1 MAVEVAPPKT
11 WIQVIGANFSQRYS
25 SARILYCTIM
35 YHILLFLKLKIF
47 DCETKYNFP
56 IIPMFKYS
64 KANIFNQVCSLL
76 HSAQFDWGLFR
87 PNVWLLSSLR
97 GSWWQLLDK
106 NWNGHNCIAL
116 IYFTLHCIIQRDH
129 GPKLE
134 TGKVAFIVQCSIA
147 PPDFLPKLQHF
158 LKYSH
163 CHQITVHDII
173 FLHWLQFNYYTAL
186 H

>member
-1 MAVEVAPPKT
+1 MCSAV
-11 WIQVIGANFSQRYS
+11 
-25 SARILYCTIM
+25 C
-35 YHILLFLKLKIF
+35 
-47 DCETKYNFP
+47 
-56 IIPMFKYS
+56 
-64 KANIFNQVCSLL
+64 LL
-76 HSAQFDWGLFR
+76 HSPQFDCGLFWCLQHF
-87 PNVWLLSSLR
+87 PLFQCLNIPKQIFSIKCAVYCTLLNLIGAYSDQMFDCSPPSEAPDGNCWTKIEMGIIALHWFT
-97 GSWWQLLDK
+97 S
-106 NWNGHNCIAL
+106 HCIAL
-116 IYFTLHCIIQRDH
+116 HSIIQRDH